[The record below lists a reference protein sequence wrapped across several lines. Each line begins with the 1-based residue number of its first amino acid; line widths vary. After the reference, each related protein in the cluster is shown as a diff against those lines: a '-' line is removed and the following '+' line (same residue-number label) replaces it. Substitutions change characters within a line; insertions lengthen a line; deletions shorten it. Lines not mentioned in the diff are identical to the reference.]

1 MTSCLCDFDG
11 IIINGDIME
20 KAILI
25 RFGDL
30 VLKGKNKPR
39 FIGQIKKNI
48 KNKLKHINVEYTF
61 QHDRIYVHFDEVD
74 SADVVKHLGYVSGI
88 HSFSYIYKTTKDI
101 ESIAALAREVIKKE
115 VKLPTT
121 FKIETKRTDKNYPL
135 KSLEIS
141 QQVAH
146 LVLPSFEGLKV
157 EVYKPETLLN
167 IELRSEGTYIYVG
180 KMPALGGFPI
190 GLGGKGL
197 VMLSGGIDSPVAA
210 HLMMKQGIEVELFHF
225 ESTPLTPLES
235 VQKVID
241 ISKKL
246 AHYTPN
252 NKIKLH
258 LVPFTKI
265 HEAILSYV
273 GDPYIITIM
282 RRMFYRLGEQY
293 ANTHYMDTLIN
304 GESVGQVASQ
314 TLSSIK
320 VVENVTNIPI
330 LRPVITYDK
339 NDIIN
344 LSKKIDTY
352 DISILPFNDC
362 CSIYVPR
369 NPVTKPTIEQAI
381 REESKFEFEE
391 LLKDALDN
399 IQTMV
404 ITPTTDF
411 EIAQHGFDV
420 KDALSLYTQE

>member
-1 MTSCLCDFDG
+1 
-11 IIINGDIME
+11 ME

-48 KNKLKHINVEYTF
+48 KNKLKHIDVEFTF
-61 QHDRIYVHFDEVD
+61 QHDRIFVHFNEVD
-74 SADVVKHLGYVSGI
+74 SDAVIKYLGYVSGI
-88 HSFSYIYKTTKDI
+88 HSFSYVYKTTKDL
-101 ESIAALAREVIKKE
+101 ESIASLAKEVITKE
-115 VKLPTT
+115 VKIPTT
-121 FKIETKRTDKNYPL
+121 FKIETRRTDKNYPL
-135 KSLEIS
+135 KSLDIS
-141 QQVAH
+141 QKIAGM
-146 LVLPSFEGLKV
+146 VLPSFDGLKV
-157 EVYKPETLLN
+157 EVRHPETVLN

-180 KMPALGGFPI
+180 KIPGLGGFPI

-210 HLMMKQGIEVELFHF
+210 HLMMKQGINVELFHF

-241 ISKKL
+241 IAKKL
-246 AHYTPN
+246 AHYTAD

-258 LVPFTKI
+258 FVPFTKI

-282 RRMFYRLGEQY
+282 RRMFYRLGERF
-293 ANTHYMDTLIN
+293 ANINGLDTLIN

-320 VVENVTNIPI
+320 VIETVTSIPI

-369 NPVTKPTIEQAI
+369 NPVTKPTIIQAVK
-381 REESKFEFEE
+381 EESKFEFES
-391 LLKDALDN
+391 LLEDALGN
-399 IQTMV
+399 IQTLIV
-404 ITPTTDF
+404 TPTTDF
-411 EIAQHGFDV
+411 DIASYGFDV
-420 KDALSLYTQE
+420 KDALASFKEE

>member
-1 MTSCLCDFDG
+1 
-11 IIINGDIME
+11 ME

-30 VLKGKNKPR
+30 VLKGKNKPK

-48 KNKLKHINVEYTF
+48 RSKLKNVNVEYTF
-61 QHDRIYVHFDEVD
+61 QHDRIYVHFNEVD
-74 SADVVKHLGYVSGI
+74 SDEVIKQLGYVSGI

-101 ESIAALAREVIKKE
+101 ESIAQLAKEVIQKE

-141 QQVAH
+141 QKVAS
-146 LVLPSFEGLKV
+146 LILPSFDGIKV
-157 EVYKPETLLN
+157 EVKNPETVLD

-180 KMPALGGFPI
+180 KIPALGGFPI

-210 HLMMKQGIEVELFHF
+210 HLMMKQGIDVELFHF

-235 VQKVID
+235 VQKVIE
-241 ISKKL
+241 IAKKL
-246 AHYTPN
+246 AYYTPY

-273 GDPYIITIM
+273 ADPYIITIM
-282 RRMFYRLGEQY
+282 RRMFYRLGESY
-293 ANTHYMDTLIN
+293 ANQHGLDTLIN

-320 VVENVTNIPI
+320 VIENVTSIPI

-369 NPVTKPTIEQAI
+369 NPVTKPTIEQALK
-381 REESKFEFEE
+381 EESRFEFKE
-391 LLKDALDN
+391 LLEDALKN
-399 IQTMV
+399 VQTMI

-411 EIAQHGFDV
+411 EIALHGFDV
-420 KDALSLYTQE
+420 KDAISSYTQE

>member
-1 MTSCLCDFDG
+1 MKVTQFRWY
-11 IIINGDIME
+11 NKEGDIME

-48 KNKLKHINVEYTF
+48 KNKLKHLDVEYTF
-61 QHDRIYVHFDEVD
+61 QHDRIFLHFQAEDSEEVI
-74 SADVVKHLGYVSGI
+74 KQLGYVSGI

-101 ESIAALAREVIKKE
+101 DDIAALAKEVIQKE
-115 VKLPTT
+115 IKLPTT
-121 FKIETKRTDKNYPL
+121 FKVETKRTDKNYAL
-135 KSLEIS
+135 TSLEIS
-141 QQVAH
+141 RKIAA
-146 LVLPSFEGLKV
+146 LILPSFEGLTV
-157 EVYKPETLLN
+157 DVHAPQTVLN

-180 KMPALGGFPI
+180 KMEALGGFPI

-241 ISKKL
+241 IAKKL
-246 AHYTPN
+246 SLYTPY

-258 LVPFTKI
+258 FVPFTKL

-273 GDPYIITIM
+273 ADPYIITIM
-282 RRMFYRLGEQY
+282 RRMFFRIAEKY
-293 ANTHYMDTLIN
+293 ANLHGIDTLIT

-320 VVENVTNIPI
+320 TIETVTNIPI

-344 LSKKIDTY
+344 LSKRIDTY
-352 DISILPFNDC
+352 DISIIPFKDC

-369 NPVTKPTIEQAI
+369 NPVTKPTIEQSI
-381 REESKFEFEE
+381 KEEAKFKFDD
-391 LLKDALDN
+391 LLEDTLSH

-404 ITPTTDF
+404 ISPDTDF
-411 EIAQHGFDV
+411 EIALYGFDV
-420 KDALSLYTQE
+420 KDALNTYLKES